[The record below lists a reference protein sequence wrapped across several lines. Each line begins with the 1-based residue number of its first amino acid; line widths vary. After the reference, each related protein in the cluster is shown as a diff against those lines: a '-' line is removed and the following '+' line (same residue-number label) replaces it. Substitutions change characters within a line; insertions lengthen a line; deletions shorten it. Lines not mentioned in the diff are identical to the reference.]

1 AGSRQALASP
11 PVYARREPSP
21 RPAAGARIRGA
32 PAPPRG
38 ARRIEAIPRRPASA
52 GATSTGRRGALF
64 GRRRGPP
71 RHCAGWRPPLR
82 WRGQPDHPHRAGR
95 TIMGT
100 ATTAT
105 PALGPVLRDEM
116 LDPRG
121 RTAFPV
127 DRGQT
132 VRIVD
137 VDGQQVADFV
147 CFRRPDTSEKLS
159 VHNTALIHG
168 TIRITT
174 GHTLLSDRCNV
185 LMTITSDTCGL
196 HDLLAG
202 SCSEGTNRWRYGV
215 AGTPSCR
222 ANF

>member
-1 AGSRQALASP
+1 MS
-11 PVYARREPSP
+11 
-21 RPAAGARIRGA
+21 
-32 PAPPRG
+32 
-38 ARRIEAIPRRPASA
+38 
-52 GATSTGRRGALF
+52 
-64 GRRRGPP
+64 
-71 RHCAGWRPPLR
+71 
-82 WRGQPDHPHRAGR
+82 
-95 TIMGT
+95 
-100 ATTAT
+100 ATTT
-105 PALGPVLRDEM
+105 PTTVPGPVLRDEM
-116 LDPRG
+116 LEPRG

-222 ANF
+222 ANFEAALAPFGIPLREVPYSFNIFMNVPIERGRIWIEAPISKPGDHVDLRAEADLLVAISNCPQERNPCNAFTPSRLRCLVFGPGT